1 MNWDVMMDKQLLLL
15 ISLQELDILR
25 KEKSGEEEAGFE
37 MDNIKKM
44 EEARA
49 KIISKLKDHLYRKYT
64 RLTKRYGNAV
74 VPVVNNIC
82 QGCYLVLPTQMIAPE
97 QENQSVATCPN
108 CGRIL
113 YWAD

>member
-1 MNWDVMMDKQLLLL
+1 MDKQLLLL

-25 KEKSGEEEAGFE
+25 KEKKGEEEVGFE
-37 MDNIKKM
+37 IDNMKKM

-49 KIISKLKDHLYRKYT
+49 SIVSQIKDHLYRKYS
-64 RLTKRYGNAV
+64 RLTKRYGSAV

-82 QGCYLVLPTQMIAPE
+82 QGCYLLFPTQMIAPE
-97 QENQSVATCPN
+97 QKNKSVITCPN

-113 YWAD
+113 YWID